1 MKIKGKIKK
10 KINEYFNIYLFR
22 FLKSFVIAI
31 WNSDYSDTLLNSAID
46 QFSWLG
52 TEEMESDIQKWIG
65 VYMALQGDNR
75 ILILLLPETKEIH
88 FWEL

>member
-1 MKIKGKIKK
+1 MNGK
-10 KINEYFNIYLFR
+10 KINEYFNIYLSR

-31 WNSDYSDTLLNSAID
+31 LNSDYSDTLLNSAID

-65 VYMALQGDNR
+65 VYMVLQGDNR

>member
-1 MKIKGKIKK
+1 MKIKGKIRKK
-10 KINEYFNIYLFR
+10 VNEYFNIYLFR

-31 WNSDYSDTLLNSAID
+31 WNSDYSDTLLNSSID

-52 TEEMESDIQKWIG
+52 TDEMESDIQKWIG
-65 VYMALQGDNR
+65 VYMLLQGDDR
-75 ILILLLPETKEIH
+75 ILILLLPETKEIR

>member
-1 MKIKGKIKK
+1 MKIKGKIRKNV
-10 KINEYFNIYLFR
+10 NEYFNIYLFR

-31 WNSDYSDTLLNSAID
+31 WNSDYSDTLLNSSID
-46 QFSWLG
+46 QFSWIG

-65 VYMALQGDNR
+65 VYMLLQGDDR

>member
-1 MKIKGKIKK
+1 MKIKGKIRKK
-10 KINEYFNIYLFR
+10 VNEYFNIYLFR

-31 WNSDYSDTLLNSAID
+31 WNSDYSDTLLNSSID
-46 QFSWLG
+46 QFSWIG

-65 VYMALQGDNR
+65 VYMLLQGDDR
-75 ILILLLPETKEIH
+75 ILILLLPETKEIR

>member
-1 MKIKGKIKK
+1 MKIKGKIRKK
-10 KINEYFNIYLFR
+10 VNEYFNIYLFR

-31 WNSDYSDTLLNSAID
+31 WNSDYSDTLLNSSID
-46 QFSWLG
+46 QFPWLG

-65 VYMALQGDNR
+65 VYMLLQGDDR

>member
-1 MKIKGKIKK
+1 M
-10 KINEYFNIYLFR
+10 
-22 FLKSFVIAI
+22 IAI

>member
-1 MKIKGKIKK
+1 MKIKGKIRK

-52 TEEMESDIQKWIG
+52 TEEMELDIQKWIG